1 MSRVT
6 TFLLGMIVGAASLFV
21 AENYYVVRST
31 DRLHLVPKVAAKL
44 EFPYRDI
51 RSYTVDDWKKNVSLG
66 AAIVK
71 AQKPG
76 LMVDSL
82 SSVKHNFESILQ
94 SWIAELVDRS
104 ESRWLRL
111 FFLRSFASK
120 FRPNWSTRTI
130 CAWRFTTFPR
140 RHRCTS
146 W

>member
-1 MSRVT
+1 MSRLT

-21 AENYYVVRST
+21 SENYYVVRST
-31 DRLHLVPKVAAKL
+31 DGLHLVPKVAAKL

-51 RSYTVDDWKKNVSLG
+51 RSYTVDDWKNNVSLG

-94 SWIAELVDRS
+94 SLGS
-104 ESRWLRL
+104 G
-111 FFLRSFASK
+111 
-120 FRPNWSTRTI
+120 N
-130 CAWRFTTFPR
+130 
-140 RHRCTS
+140 
-146 W
+146 